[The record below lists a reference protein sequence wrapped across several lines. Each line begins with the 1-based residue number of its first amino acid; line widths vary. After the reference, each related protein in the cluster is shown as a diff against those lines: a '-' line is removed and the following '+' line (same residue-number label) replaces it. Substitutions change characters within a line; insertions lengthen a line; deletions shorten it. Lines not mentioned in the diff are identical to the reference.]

1 MQASGNDEWHASYFH
16 DTRRRDAAAHLNSS
30 ELRECEGDGSR
41 FLTARS
47 AFLILKENEALRKKL
62 AEADKT
68 CQSYVLLAT
77 LRVQERDLVNERNVA
92 LEEENLMLK
101 KKMQAVEAER
111 DDLRQQIPRHVN
123 PFQK

>member
-1 MQASGNDEWHASYFH
+1 MEASLEEWNASYLH

-30 ELRECEGDGSR
+30 ELRECEGDQSR
-41 FLTARS
+41 LLTVHS
-47 AFLILKENEALRKKL
+47 ALVILKENEALKKRL

-77 LRVQERDLVNERNVA
+77 LRVQERDVVNERNVA

-123 PFQK
+123 PFKK

>member
-1 MQASGNDEWHASYFH
+1 MEASLEEWNASYLH

-30 ELRECEGDGSR
+30 ELRERAGDQSPV
-41 FLTARS
+41 LTAHT
-47 AFLILKENEALRKKL
+47 AMVIFKELEALKKRL

-77 LRVQERDLVNERNVA
+77 LRVQERDVVNERYVA

-101 KKMQAVEAER
+101 KRTETLEAER
-111 DDLRQQIPRHVN
+111 DDLLQQIQRHVN
-123 PFQK
+123 HF

>member
-16 DTRRRDAAAHLNSS
+16 DMHRRDAAAHLNSS
-30 ELRECEGDGSR
+30 ELRERAGDQSSV
-41 FLTARS
+41 LTAHS
-47 AFLILKENEALRKKL
+47 AMVIFKELEALKKRL

-92 LEEENLMLK
+92 VEKENLMLK

-111 DDLRQQIPRHVN
+111 DDLLQQIPRHVN
-123 PFQK
+123 PF